1 MARASTIGREK
12 EFAMA
17 STALY
22 EQEIVEDD
30 IAPSISLGATASRTP
45 FSWSAAIAGVF
56 IAIAVS
62 LIIIALGAGIGL
74 SFASPYGGPSGTT
87 LTLASAIWLV
97 MAQSMGFATGGYVAA
112 RLRSPAHDGVVGE
125 TTFRD
130 GAQGLVVWALGVV
143 ILAAV
148 TGWLTILGARF
159 GANLATAG
167 TVAASAN
174 SNESANGAVDYFVDL
189 MFRPAATTS
198 GQAGGAAGTAN
209 RQPLDPQARTETVRI
224 VERAVGQGKLE
235 DNDRD
240 YLAQLVMMRTG
251 LSADEAQQR
260 VTMVENAARESIKA
274 AADKAATAG
283 AYVLFWMFMAL
294 LFGSVAA
301 TLAGI
306 LGGELRDAEGRGA
319 AASPSLAAS

>member
-1 MARASTIGREK
+1 MARASAIGREK

-130 GAQGLVVWALGVV
+130 GAQGVVVWALGVV

-148 TGWLTILGARF
+148 TGWLTVLGARF

-174 SNESANGAVDYFVDL
+174 SNESANGAV
-189 MFRPAATTS
+189 
-198 GQAGGAAGTAN
+198 
-209 RQPLDPQARTETVRI
+209 
-224 VERAVGQGKLE
+224 GKLK
-235 DNDRD
+235 
-240 YLAQLVMMRTG
+240 LAICDWNPMQ
-251 LSADEAQQR
+251 
-260 VTMVENAARESIKA
+260 
-274 AADKAATAG
+274 ATALG
-283 AYVLFWMFMAL
+283 LVC
-294 LFGSVAA
+294 VAPGLPVRCSA
-301 TLAGI
+301 
-306 LGGELRDAEGRGA
+306 RDCEGRRYA
-319 AASPSLAAS
+319 PAFSPFSPSDGVEFLGRRSGRNPEAHAGRRAKPA